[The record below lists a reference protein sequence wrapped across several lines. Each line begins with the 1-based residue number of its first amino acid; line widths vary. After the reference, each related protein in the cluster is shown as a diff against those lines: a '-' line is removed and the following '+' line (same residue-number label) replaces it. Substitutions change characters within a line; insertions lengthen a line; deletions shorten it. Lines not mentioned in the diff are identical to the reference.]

1 MISVPAILF
10 YDVVVAIHVMCIVI
24 AFGVTFVYPAIV
36 PWLTRTHPRSMPTVH
51 EVQVRIGRF
60 VITPFATLALL
71 TGIYLA
77 QDRDLFKETWVTI
90 PFVILIVL
98 LGLGGAFFTP
108 REKQLAVLARRDIDA
123 GGALS
128 EEYHGKARA
137 VGMVGALSSLLILF
151 AIFCMVAKP
160 FA

>member
-1 MISVPAILF
+1 M
-10 YDVVVAIHVMCIVI
+10 
-24 AFGVTFVYPAIV
+24 
-36 PWLTRTHPRSMPTVH
+36 
-51 EVQVRIGRF
+51 QVRIGRF

-77 QDRDLFKETWVTI
+77 SDHDLFSKVWVTI